1 MYLKKKQGS
10 RLAAAAAVAVLSVFL
25 ALLYALGNVLT
36 PFVVAAVLAYI
47 LHPLVEW
54 LEQHRFGRATSSL
67 LVTLSALAV
76 LLGLMLVM
84 VPMLVTQFQNLT
96 AKLPAL
102 VQFVQL
108 KVLPWL
114 AAHAG
119 EGILPDKT
127 ELSAWLS
134 EHIGMLQTA
143 AGNLARAVLG
153 QSGFV
158 ANTLSNVA
166 LLPLLL
172 YYFLFDWN
180 RWTEGVRKAV
190 PRRFVKAYDRVGT
203 EIDEVLSG
211 FLRGQLTVMLIM
223 GAIYGAG
230 LALVGLDSGFAIG
243 LIAGVLVFIPYLGAF
258 IGLLLATLAA
268 MLQFSS
274 WQDWLWV
281 WAVFGIGQL
290 LESFVVT
297 PKIVGDRIGLS
308 PFWVIFSLM
317 AFGRL
322 LGFVGMLAGLPLAA
336 VSLVLLRE
344 GAQLYFGSRFYRQRG
359 K

>member
-1 MYLKKKQGS
+1 MYLKKKQRS
-10 RLAAAAAVAVLSVFL
+10 RFAPIAAVLALLALL

-36 PFVVAAVLAYI
+36 PFIVAAVLAYI
-47 LHPLVEW
+47 LHPLAEW
-54 LEQHRFGRATSSL
+54 LEKRRFGRAVSSL
-67 LVTLSALAV
+67 LVTLAALAV
-76 LLGLMLVM
+76 LLGLILIM

-114 AAHAG
+114 AANAG
-119 EGILPDKT
+119 DGGLPDKT
-127 ELSAWLS
+127 DLSAWLS
-134 EHIGMLQTA
+134 EHIGTLQTA
-143 AGNLARAVLG
+143 AGNLAKAVVD

-158 ANTLSNVA
+158 ANTLSNIA
-166 LLPLLL
+166 LFPLLL

-180 RWTEGVRKAV
+180 RWTHGVRKVV
-190 PRRFVKAYDRVGT
+190 PRRFLKTYVRIST
-203 EIDEVLSG
+203 EIDEVLSE
-211 FLRGQLTVMLIM
+211 FLRGQLMVMLIM
-223 GAIYGAG
+223 GGLYGAG

-243 LIAGVLVFIPYLGAF
+243 LIAGLLVFIPYLGAF

-268 MLQFSS
+268 MLQFPS

-281 WAVFGIGQL
+281 WGVFGIGQL
-290 LESFVVT
+290 LESFVIT

-317 AFGRL
+317 AFGQL
-322 LGFVGMLAGLPLAA
+322 LGFVGLLAGLPLAA
-336 VSLVLLRE
+336 VSLVFLRE
-344 GAQLYFGSRFYRQRG
+344 GTQLYFNSRFYRQRG
-359 K
+359 E